1 MFYSTCKACDSE
13 FLAKTKRKK
22 YCSDKCRYAHR
33 YATRVRVP
41 CAECGGATGYYPEH
55 NVEDPLCRKCY
66 SSVYSHGTVR
76 GYYKGCRCD
85 DCREANN
92 AYNREWRKQAVARG
106 WEPATRKAK
115 RLTCDW
121 CGTLIRSRT
130 GASDGLVL
138 CKPHRDSVN
147 TWGGGWI
154 CRDIRESIY
163 KRDQWECQICFEST
177 SSRYTVGDHWAPT
190 LDHIVPR
197 SKGGSD
203 DPSNLRLVHSW
214 CNSLRGDRDHY
225 SDEELRSIRFQRMP
239 VPIA

>member
-1 MFYSTCKACDSE
+1 MFNVTCTICSVPYEA
-13 FLAKTKRKK
+13 ATKTRK
-22 YCSDKCRYAHR
+22 YCSDACKWKGRPKL
-33 YATRVRVP
+33 P
-41 CAECGGATGYYPEH
+41 CSECGGPTGWPISSKRE
-55 NVEDPLCRKCY
+55 NAVCNKCRVSK
-66 SSVYSHGTVR
+66 HGVVSR
-76 GYYKGCRCD
+76 YRDGCRCD
-85 DCREANN
+85 ECREANN
-92 AYNREWRKQAVARG
+92 ASAREWRRKAVARG

-121 CGTLIRSRT
+121 CGVLIRSRT
-130 GASDGLVL
+130 GAADGLVL

-154 CRDIRESIY
+154 RRDVRESIY
-163 KRDQWECQICFEST
+163 ERDQWECQICFTGT
-177 SSRYTVGDHWAPT
+177 SNTYTVGDHWAPT

-239 VPIA
+239 VPTD

>member
-1 MFYSTCKACDSE
+1 MIHSTCDVCSE
-13 FLAKTKRKK
+13 HFTAKSKNKK
-22 YCSDKCRYAHR
+22 YCSSRCKWRAR
-33 YATRVRVP
+33 PKLP
-41 CAECGGATGYYPEH
+41 CFVCGGATGWSTSSKRH
-55 NVEDPLCRKCY
+55 NPTCSDCLVPQHGEY
-66 SSVYSHGTVR
+66 SRYR
-76 GYYKGCRCD
+76 KGCRCSL
-85 DCREANN
+85 CRDANN
-92 AYNREWRKQAVARG
+92 AYNREWRKNARERG

-121 CGTLIRSRT
+121 CGVLIKSRT
-130 GASDGLVL
+130 GAADGLVL
-138 CKPHRDSVN
+138 CKPHRDSVS

-154 CRDIRESIY
+154 RRDVRESIY
-163 KRDQWECQICFEST
+163 ERDQWECQICFTGT
-177 SSRYTVGDHWAPT
+177 SKVYTVGDHWAPT
-190 LDHIVPR
+190 LDHVVPR